1 MQPSGR
7 KRGRAPFGDVS
18 NSNALDSQVVGYKEL
33 KRERDRTRSASMTD
47 EKSSERN
54 KKRRESYRRKKT
66 EAANKEN
73 NIEIDQPSENDVC
86 LNVGCMDH
94 TQIDPSYVHP
104 TIASGSNVYM
114 SSASPTPQRTIQV

>member
-1 MQPSGR
+1 
-7 KRGRAPFGDVS
+7 
-18 NSNALDSQVVGYKEL
+18 
-33 KRERDRTRSASMTD
+33 MTD

-73 NIEIDQPSENDVC
+73 NIGISICIVFVYIMCWSFIFIAVACAEIDQPSENDVC

-104 TIASGSNVYM
+104 TIASG
-114 SSASPTPQRTIQV
+114 